1 MSGIKLIV
9 GLGNPGREYADTR
22 HNAGFRW
29 VEELARTEN
38 ADWAKEAKFSG
49 LVARIRFAQHGA
61 NDLFLLKPQTY
72 YNLSGKAVQ
81 ALTQFFRIEPG
92 EVLAVHDELD
102 LPPGGVKMKQG
113 GGTAGNNGLKSI
125 QSQLGS
131 QDFWR
136 LRLGIGHP
144 REFAAKFGAD
154 APEVVDYVLH
164 APARDEQPAL
174 EEALKKSL
182 AIVPFLV
189 KGEMEKAMMQLH
201 TKPPVAKD
209 KTQTKP
215 ETGKPAEET
224 TGTMGSMGT
233 KGTKEKQ

>member
-29 VEELARTEN
+29 VEELARIEN
-38 ADWAKEAKFSG
+38 VDWAREAKFSG
-49 LVARIRFAQHGA
+49 VVARVRGQH
-61 NDLFLLKPQTY
+61 DLFLLKSQTY
-72 YNLSGKAVQ
+72 YNLTGKAVQ
-81 ALTQFFRIEPG
+81 ALAQFFRIEPA
-92 EVLAVHDELD
+92 EILAVHDELD

-174 EEALKKSL
+174 EEAFKKSL

-201 TKPPVAKD
+201 TKPPAPKAPAPAK
-209 KTQTKP
+209 T
-215 ETGKPAEET
+215 EAGNPAAV
-224 TGTMGSMGT
+224 
-233 KGTKEKQ
+233 TKEKQ